1 MGRTVTLTSRAD
13 EFIQGSAA
21 RNIEIRL
28 FTLGGN
34 DQVLLNRVDDLGGG
48 NVVDTGSGRDIVENR
63 KESGNVITLGTGN
76 DTYIGRGFGSFAT
89 DPFDE
94 VFGGKGDDLI
104 AVETFKSR
112 YFGGADDDS
121 FFSVG
126 WQNTFN
132 GGSGT
137 DSISYAPRDTDSTQ
151 GGSAVTINLAQGFA
165 QTGASRR
172 ETLISIENATGSGAG
187 DLIIGN
193 GKANRLEGAGGA
205 DELEGG
211 GGADRFVFAKAS
223 HSRVVDGNF
232 DLIIDFS
239 RSERD
244 RIDLGPMDANS
255 RISGNQSFT
264 FIGTADFSGRAGQ
277 LRVERDDGGIFVFG
291 DLDGN
296 READFVIGLQ
306 GVSALSAADFIL

>member
-1 MGRTVTLTSRAD
+1 MGRAVTLTSRAD

-132 GGSGT
+132 GGSGI
-137 DSISYAPRDTDSTQ
+137 DSISYGQRTQDPDQGDT
-151 GGSAVTINLAQGFA
+151 GVTVNLAQGFA
-165 QTGASRR
+165 RTGRNQT
-172 ETLISIENATGSGAG
+172 ETLISIENAAGSGN
-187 DLIIGN
+187 DDTIIGSR
-193 GKANRLEGAGGA
+193 GANRIEGAGGV
-205 DELEGG
+205 DDLT
-211 GGADRFVFAKAS
+211 GGAGADTFVFSRVS
-223 HSRVVDGNF
+223 HSQIENRQI
-232 DLIIDFS
+232 DLIFDFR
-239 RSERD
+239 RSEGD
-244 RIDLGPMDANS
+244 KIDLSAIDANEN
-255 RISGNQSFT
+255 RPGMQNFA
-264 FIGTADFSGRAGQ
+264 FIGEAAFSGRAGE
-277 LRVERDDGGIFVFG
+277 LRIQSLSDGVRITG
-291 DLDGN
+291 DVDGDRRADLYIGVLDMASL
-296 READFVIGLQ
+296 RA
-306 GVSALSAADFIL
+306 SDFIL